1 MYGGMHIYIYVQRT
15 HFITIYTRLQR
26 IQNAFKID
34 SGTSRE
40 YVYPIYWHPFKEFS
54 SLFMDLGLS
63 KRLNSAS
70 LFVLCCSVRLWLQAY
85 S

>member
-1 MYGGMHIYIYVQRT
+1 MGVSIYIYVKRT

-70 LFVLCCSVRLWLQAY
+70 LFVFCCSVWLWLQAY